1 MSDLYHYMG
10 GDLTTSP
17 TGDLALASGVERGK
31 QRLLRRLLTNP
42 GDYLFEPDYGA
53 GLGSEVGAVSNPAQV
68 AARIRGQLALEA
80 CVAADPPPAVT
91 LRADN
96 DTLSVDIQYT
106 DAPSGEP
113 TTLSFDVS

>member
-1 MSDLYHYMG
+1 MSDLYHYIG

-17 TGDLALASGVERGK
+17 TGDLALASGIERGK

-53 GLGSEVGAVSNPAQV
+53 GLGREVGAASNLARV
-68 AARIRGQLALEA
+68 AATIRGQLALEP
-80 CVAADPPPAVT
+80 CVAANPPPTVELHAE
-91 LRADN
+91 R
-96 DTLSVDIQYT
+96 DTLAVDIRYT